1 MLTRLEGRAPVRRRF
16 LALSDLAPRASQP
29 GLERA
34 RRNPQ
39 QPLSAAL
46 LVDGRGGN
54 AANWI
59 HRGSIADDGG
69 ASTGTHSRRR
79 KQGRTT
85 KDMMVETAF
94 SVLMSLFLCSA
105 GVILVVLGRR
115 MSQRRLPP
123 NLWAG
128 VRYQIALRSEEN
140 WYTMQARCATAT
152 MGMGA
157 VFIDSALLFAI
168 QAAMPETISI
178 LIPIIVMLVQ
188 TTAGIAILHVQA
200 RRCAAELTQSA

>member
-1 MLTRLEGRAPVRRRF
+1 
-16 LALSDLAPRASQP
+16 
-29 GLERA
+29 
-34 RRNPQ
+34 
-39 QPLSAAL
+39 
-46 LVDGRGGN
+46 
-54 AANWI
+54 
-59 HRGSIADDGG
+59 
-69 ASTGTHSRRR
+69 
-79 KQGRTT
+79 
-85 KDMMVETAF
+85 MVETAF

-105 GVILVVLGRR
+105 GIILVVLGRR

-123 NLWAG
+123 NSWAG

-200 RRCAAELTQSA
+200 RRCAATLPKDA

>member
-1 MLTRLEGRAPVRRRF
+1 
-16 LALSDLAPRASQP
+16 
-29 GLERA
+29 
-34 RRNPQ
+34 
-39 QPLSAAL
+39 
-46 LVDGRGGN
+46 
-54 AANWI
+54 
-59 HRGSIADDGG
+59 
-69 ASTGTHSRRR
+69 
-79 KQGRTT
+79 
-85 KDMMVETAF
+85 MVETAF

-168 QAAMPETISI
+168 QAAM
-178 LIPIIVMLVQ
+178 LVQ

-200 RRCAAELTQSA
+200 RRCAATLPKDA